1 MSKIGGNF
9 MKKVLSTFL
18 VLIIALTTIMP
29 QTVFAVSAPKK
40 VKISSVTAVS
50 SKSIK
55 IKWKKVSGAKGYVI
69 YQKKSSGSYKKIKTI
84 TSGKT
89 TSYTK
94 KKLSNRTKY
103 SYKIRAYKYSGSKK
117 VYGEYS
123 KVKSVYTKCSHKYK
137 NANCTSPKKCKYC
150 GKKAGIALG
159 HNYSSATCTS
169 PQICY
174 RCGKTKGKH
183 LGHKYAGA
191 TCYTPK
197 TCVRCKCKSGSALGH
212 KYVDNKCSR
221 CGKVDPDSLPVE
233 LSELYLMDSS
243 YYRYRNSR
251 FTDSFGN
258 TYNGAHAFYQSY
270 FCFDG
275 SAKEPH
281 SIFSLN
287 GKYSY
292 FKGSIVATTEPS
304 EDDTYYINIYVDDV
318 LKFSKIGYS
327 KTTGKIDFKV
337 DVKNGQSL
345 KIVVGIEQKHRYN
358 YNDEIALVDAQ
369 LTK

>member
-1 MSKIGGNF
+1 MSKKIISLLLTVCILFCLSACGATETSGN
-9 MKKVLSTFL
+9 VNNTPSESQTD
-18 VLIIALTTIMP
+18 TTQDTDENTLRAENSEVSSNTEEINENDTT
-29 QTVFAVSAPKK
+29 QTQTQTNQSKPT
-40 VKISSVTAVS
+40 SVTN
-50 SKSIK
+50 
-55 IKWKKVSGAKGYVI
+55 
-69 YQKKSSGSYKKIKTI
+69 QPTHTHSY
-84 TSGKT
+84 
-89 TSYTK
+89 
-94 KKLSNRTKY
+94 SNAT
-103 SYKIRAYKYSGSKK
+103 
-117 VYGEYS
+117 
-123 KVKSVYTKCSHKYK
+123 
-137 NANCTSPKKCKYC
+137 CTSPKKCSC
-150 GKKAGIALG
+150 GATSGNALGHSYSNANCTTPKKCTRCGMTAGTALGHQFSSATCTNPQICSRCGTTSGNALGHSYSAANCNSPKTCTRCGQTEGSALG
-159 HNYSSATCTS
+159 HNY
-169 PQICY
+169 IN
-174 RCGKTKGKH
+174 
-183 LGHKYAGA
+183 
-191 TCYTPK
+191 
-197 TCVRCKCKSGSALGH
+197 
-212 KYVDNKCSR
+212 NKCSR

-304 EDDTYYINIYVDDV
+304 EGDTYYINIYVDDV